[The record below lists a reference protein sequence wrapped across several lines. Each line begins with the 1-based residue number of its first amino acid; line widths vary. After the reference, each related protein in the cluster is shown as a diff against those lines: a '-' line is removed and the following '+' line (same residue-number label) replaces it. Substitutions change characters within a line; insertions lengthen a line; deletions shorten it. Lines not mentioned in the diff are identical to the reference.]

1 MSKIYVDEIAGIA
14 SPSTV
19 AIPGHVIQV
28 VTKTNQTPSNTYI
41 NVNATSYADVLNMS
55 DTITPTSSSSKI
67 LVTMNFP
74 FIGLYASAQYQGML
88 QVLRDSTQ
96 VWENDRAIIMPASS
110 AFSGSMASITFVD
123 SPATTS
129 SITYKLQAKSN
140 NASGVLRIGDNSGNG
155 VGMQTATTI
164 TLMEIAG

>member
-1 MSKIYVDEIAGIA
+1 MTTLYVDNIAPNLQ
-14 SPSTV
+14 SRVSV
-19 AIPGHVIQV
+19 PGHVIQV

-41 NVNATSYADVLNMS
+41 NVNATSYADVLNMNE
-55 DTITPTSSSSKI
+55 TITPTSSLSKI

-74 FIGLYASAQYQGML
+74 FIGFYASAQYQGML

-96 VWENDRAIIMPASS
+96 VWENDRAIIMPSS
-110 AFSGSMASITFVD
+110 SNFAGSMCSVTFVD
-123 SPATTS
+123 SPNTTS
-129 SITYKLQAKSN
+129 AITYKLQAKSN
-140 NASGVLRIGDNSGNG
+140 NASGILRIGDNSGVG